1 MTDSGVSA
9 RLFVGGASGPTK
21 SGSRLHAT
29 WPLAAL
35 TIGPGRLVISGR
47 GPLRRIFR
55 ETVAD
60 PGSVSAEPVRGP
72 VMRGVVITVTKDE
85 RWLFWTGRQREV
97 LDKLRETG
105 AEVAKGER
113 RVKWSDTMGH

>member
-1 MTDSGVSA
+1 MSA
-9 RLFVGGASGPTK
+9 SHFVGGASGPTK
-21 SGSRLHAT
+21 GGSRLHAT

-35 TIGPGRLVISGR
+35 SIGPGRLVLSGR

-60 PGSVSAEPVRGP
+60 PASVSAEPVRGP

-97 LDKLRETG
+97 LDKLSEAG
-105 AEVAKGER
+105 AKVAEGER
-113 RVKWSDTMGH
+113 RVKWSDTMGN